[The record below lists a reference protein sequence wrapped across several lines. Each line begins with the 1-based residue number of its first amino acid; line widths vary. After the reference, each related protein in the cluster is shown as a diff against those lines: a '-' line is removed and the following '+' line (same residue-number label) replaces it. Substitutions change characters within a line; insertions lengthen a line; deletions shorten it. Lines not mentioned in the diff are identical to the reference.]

1 MEDREL
7 PRGIVTAADL
17 GPVRVHFD
25 GACEPARGGGLA
37 TFGYTI
43 EGAGFDLE
51 EGGLAVRPYSER
63 ATNNVAEYAGA
74 IQALYRLHGLG
85 YTGPVEVR
93 GDSQLVIRQMT
104 GEYEVKAEHL
114 RPYHEW
120 LTQLAGKFSSVSWEW
135 VPREQ
140 NQRADAL
147 SKQALADH
155 APLAARHRPRSTMPV
170 GDASENESTD

>member
-1 MEDREL
+1 
-7 PRGIVTAADL
+7 
-17 GPVRVHFD
+17 
-25 GACEPARGGGLA
+25 
-37 TFGYTI
+37 
-43 EGAGFDLE
+43 
-51 EGGLAVRPYSER
+51 
-63 ATNNVAEYAGA
+63 
-74 IQALYRLHGLG
+74 
-85 YTGPVEVR
+85 
-93 GDSQLVIRQMT
+93 MT

-155 APLAARHRPRSTMPV
+155 APLAARHRPRSTMP
-170 GDASENESTD
+170 